1 MGHEGHEGL
10 TRLSASLTLNL
21 VNAIT
26 PPGGGALYHRL
37 MWHHHH
43 HHVQVGNAAGTA
55 TCLVAGGGN
64 EKPGVVVATP
74 AGALATFTVSGL
86 GQLKQV
92 WKCESGV
99 KFQAD
104 VGS

>member
-1 MGHEGHEGL
+1 MSSVSTNCNQL
-10 TRLSASLTLNL
+10 KPSCQLSCSAAFNCHS
-21 VNAIT
+21 
-26 PPGGGALYHRL
+26 
-37 MWHHHH
+37 
-43 HHVQVGNAAGTA
+43 QVGNAAGTA

-92 WKCESGV
+92 GV
-99 KFQAD
+99 
-104 VGS
+104 VRRV